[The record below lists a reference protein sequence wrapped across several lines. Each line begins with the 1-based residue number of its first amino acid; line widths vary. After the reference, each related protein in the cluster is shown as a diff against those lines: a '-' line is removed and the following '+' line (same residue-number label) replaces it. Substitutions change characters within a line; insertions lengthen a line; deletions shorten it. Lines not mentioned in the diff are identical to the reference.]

1 MLDESGR
8 EVPAGTPGRLCF
20 RDSTGRGLV
29 YAIEGLD
36 SDSGLGA
43 GVFTLGE
50 IGYVDDEGYA
60 YITDRNA
67 DLVVSGGVNVYPA
80 EAERVL
86 ASHPGVED
94 VAAFGVPHPE
104 MGEELRALVV
114 VSDPR
119 VQPAQ
124 LLAHCRSQLA
134 GFKCPRSVQIVDQL
148 PRTAMGKLDKRVLRE
163 RYGAGVTVVG
173 VRSTGPGP
181 SSAALAYPW
190 PTSKNG
196 LKARGGWNRGSSP
209 GGSARRS
216 ATT

>member
-1 MLDESGR
+1 M
-8 EVPAGTPGRLCF
+8 
-20 RDSTGRGLV
+20 
-29 YAIEGLD
+29 
-36 SDSGLGA
+36 
-43 GVFTLGE
+43 FTLGE

-114 VSDPR
+114 VNDPR

-124 LLAHCRSQLA
+124 LLAYCRSQLA

-163 RYGAGVTVVG
+163 QYGAGVAVSG
-173 VRSTGPGP
+173 VR
-181 SSAALAYPW
+181 
-190 PTSKNG
+190 
-196 LKARGGWNRGSSP
+196 
-209 GGSARRS
+209 
-216 ATT
+216 

>member
-1 MLDESGR
+1 
-8 EVPAGTPGRLCF
+8 
-20 RDSTGRGLV
+20 
-29 YAIEGLD
+29 
-36 SDSGLGA
+36 
-43 GVFTLGE
+43 VFTLGE

-86 ASHPGVED
+86 ASHPAVED
-94 VAAFGVPHPE
+94 VAAFGVPHPD

-119 VQPAQ
+119 VQPAH

-163 RYGAGVTVVG
+163 RYGAGVTVSG
-173 VRSTGPGP
+173 VR
-181 SSAALAYPW
+181 
-190 PTSKNG
+190 
-196 LKARGGWNRGSSP
+196 
-209 GGSARRS
+209 
-216 ATT
+216 